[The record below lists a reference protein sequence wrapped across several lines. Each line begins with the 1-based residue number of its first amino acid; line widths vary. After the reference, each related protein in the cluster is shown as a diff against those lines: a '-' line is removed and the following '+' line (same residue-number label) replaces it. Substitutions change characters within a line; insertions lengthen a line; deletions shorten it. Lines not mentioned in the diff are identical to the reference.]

1 MADTAIKESEKT
13 EAPVMEAL
21 TVDEAP
27 VKKKSKK
34 TKRIVQTGQAHI
46 LASFNNTIV
55 SITDEDGNVLSWASG
70 GSAGFKGS
78 RESTPYA
85 AQMVSEQAVEK
96 AKNLHGLEM
105 VDVYVKGI
113 GVGREQAIRGLISG
127 GVELRAI
134 FDITPV
140 PHNGCRKK
148 KVRRM

>member
-1 MADTAIKESEKT
+1 MATQ
-13 EAPVMEAL
+13 V
-21 TVDEAP
+21 
-27 VKKKSKK
+27 KK
-34 TKRIVQTGQAHI
+34 TKKTKKVVQIGQAHI

-55 SITDEDGNVLSWASG
+55 SITDENGNVLSWATG
-70 GSAGFKGS
+70 GSVGFKGA

-85 AQMVSEQAVEK
+85 AQMTAESAVSK
-96 AKNLHGLEM
+96 AKTLHGLEV
-105 VDVYVKGI
+105 VDVYIKGI

-127 GVELRAI
+127 GVDLRSI

>member
-1 MADTAIKESEKT
+1 M
-13 EAPVMEAL
+13 
-21 TVDEAP
+21 
-27 VKKKSKK
+27 
-34 TKRIVQTGQAHI
+34 
-46 LASFNNTIV
+46 
-55 SITDEDGNVLSWASG
+55 DGNTLSWATG
-70 GSAGFKGS
+70 GSAGFKGA

-85 AQMVSEQAVEK
+85 AQITSEQAIEK
-96 AKNLHGLEM
+96 AKTLHGLEE

-140 PHNGCRKK
+140 PHNGCKKK